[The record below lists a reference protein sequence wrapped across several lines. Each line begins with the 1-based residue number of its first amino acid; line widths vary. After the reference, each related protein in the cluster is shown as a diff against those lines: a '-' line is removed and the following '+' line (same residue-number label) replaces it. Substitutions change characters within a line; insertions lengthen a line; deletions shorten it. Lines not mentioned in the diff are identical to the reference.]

1 MADDKFDLTWSD
13 FSSNV
18 ANNVRNLLNDSY
30 FTDVTLVSDDRKLI
44 KAHKVILSSCSQFF
58 HQILAEISTKDPVL
72 FLKGIQYSELVP
84 IVRFI
89 YLGTTQIDQD
99 NLGKF
104 IRAAEDLQIEGLQR
118 IMNTKEDDIISK
130 NQNANSYDFPKQELV
145 INEESYYED
154 DEQKVDTSI
163 YQEKYQVDL
172 QNIYNSKGNDG
183 LYSCG
188 MCEYKTKKSSGLKTH
203 IQSKHLG
210 VRVNCGRC
218 TAEFYDKSTL
228 QRHFLS
234 KHGKMQVKQ
243 AGVHSSSLINHRT
256 K

>member
-1 MADDKFDLTWSD
+1 
-13 FSSNV
+13 
-18 ANNVRNLLNDSY
+18 
-30 FTDVTLVSDDRKLI
+30 
-44 KAHKVILSSCSQFF
+44 
-58 HQILAEISTKDPVL
+58 
-72 FLKGIQYSELVP
+72 
-84 IVRFI
+84 
-89 YLGTTQIDQD
+89 
-99 NLGKF
+99 
-104 IRAAEDLQIEGLQR
+104 
-118 IMNTKEDDIISK
+118 MNTKEDDIISK

-172 QNIYNSKGNDG
+172 QNIYHSKGNDG